1 MNIISKIGTAPVS
14 HTQKKG
20 EEPVSPA
27 PAPTQKAPN
36 QSAVPPSL
44 STTALAGPGHSDT
57 SAVGL
62 SEQQLKRQGIECLVA
77 VLKSLVV
84 WGTAGSENGRP
95 DQVPP
100 EPSARSAVPDEMKGD
115 KVTPE
120 SSSLD
125 LRPGPT
131 SADPTRQPTP
141 EAVDDPSKFESAKQK
156 KTTLLEGIK
165 KFNFKPKRV
174 RPYSQTVPARAELVC
189 LSRASN
195 FSSRLASFRATRRR
209 TSPNFCLRLTV

>member
-14 HTQKKG
+14 HNQKKG
-20 EEPVSPA
+20 EDPVSPA
-27 PAPTQKAPN
+27 QASTQKAPN
-36 QSAVPPSL
+36 QTAVPPSL
-44 STTALAGPGHSDT
+44 STTALAGPGHNDA
-57 SAVGL
+57 SAAGL
-62 SEQQLKRQGIECLVA
+62 TEQQLKRQGLECLVA

-84 WGTAGSENGRP
+84 WGTAGSENGKP
-95 DQVPP
+95 DQVPPP

-125 LRPGPT
+125 LRPGPP

-141 EAVDDPSKFESAKQK
+141 EAVDDPTKFESAKQK

-174 RPYSQTVPARAELVC
+174 CPHNETIFALLMPGAC
-189 LSRASN
+189 LGHPI
-195 FSSRLASFRATRRR
+195 F
-209 TSPNFCLRLTV
+209 P